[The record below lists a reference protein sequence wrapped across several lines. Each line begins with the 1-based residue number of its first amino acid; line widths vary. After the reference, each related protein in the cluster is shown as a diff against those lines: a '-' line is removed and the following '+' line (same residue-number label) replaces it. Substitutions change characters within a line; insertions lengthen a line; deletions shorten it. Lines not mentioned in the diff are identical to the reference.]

1 MVRLSIVPRE
11 KAFFAFFEQSAQT
24 AVRAAQQLRDM
35 VHVWENVKERVAVIA
50 DLEHQGD
57 AITHQTIAR
66 LHRTF
71 VTPLDREDIILLANS
86 LDEVTD
92 FIHSSA
98 DAMLVFKIERPT
110 DRARELAGI
119 IVQAVA
125 ELERAVSQMGN
136 RIDRK
141 QLITHCIEINR
152 LENLAD
158 SVYRSAKA
166 ELFADST
173 DYPNLIRWREIYE
186 NMESVMDKCE
196 DVANVL
202 EGVALKYA

>member
-1 MVRLSIVPRE
+1 MVN
-11 KAFFAFFEQSAQT
+11 T
-24 AVRAAQQLRDM
+24 
-35 VHVWENVKERVAVIA
+35 WENVRERVGVIT

-57 AITHQTIAR
+57 AITHQIMAR

-71 VTPLDREDIILLANS
+71 LTPLDREDIVLLANS

-110 DRARELAGI
+110 ERVKELAGI
-119 IVQAVA
+119 VVQTVA
-125 ELERAVSQMGN
+125 ELEKAVAEMQD

-141 QLITHCIEINR
+141 RLMSHCAEINR
-152 LENLAD
+152 LEDHAD
-158 SVYRSAKA
+158 NVYRAAKA
-166 ELFADST
+166 ELFAREAGAS
-173 DYPNLIRWREIYE
+173 LILWREIYD
-186 NMESVMDKCE
+186 NMEKVIDKCE